1 MPIPPL
7 DEHGFLL
14 VGTHD
19 CTLAEIKARFGT
31 FQRSDRRLRLFA
43 RLEAF
48 LAEAAASRL
57 VVGIVVDGSFVTAKP
72 EPNDID
78 LIVVVAAS
86 HDLRADLG
94 PVAYNVVSKKRVQK
108 RFGFD
113 IVAVREQSLEFE
125 DAVGFFEQVRG
136 VASQR
141 KGLLRIRL

>member
-7 DEHGFLL
+7 DQHGFLP
-14 VGTHD
+14 VGVHD

-31 FQRSDRRLRLFA
+31 FQRSDRR
-43 RLEAF
+43 
-48 LAEAAASRL
+48 SRL
-57 VVGIVVDGSFVTAKP
+57 VAELETFLSEAAKTGLVVSVVVDGSFVTATP
-72 EPNDID
+72 APNDID

-94 PVAYNVVSKKRVQK
+94 PGAYNIVSKKRVQR

-113 IVAVREQSLEFE
+113 IVAVREESLEFD

-136 VASQR
+136 DASQR